1 MQSLIEI
8 GPIQNMIGNQIVTHN
23 SVFSIILQL
32 FFFLYALAHNE
43 PRSMNLNQHASII
56 LQHCLLALA
65 VLCTTLFY
73 RYSVL
78 LKGTFESYIWQWQP
92 PAARS
97 NSQRPVLTGRP
108 VCRAPLS
115 HAQVQKICR
124 THCKLKIN
132 APIQSKCNFCR
143 KLQY

>member
-8 GPIQNMIGNQIVTHN
+8 GPIQKMIGNQIVTHN

-78 LKGTFESYIWQWQP
+78 LKGTRILHLTV
-92 PAARS
+92 AASSRS
-97 NSQRPVLTGRP
+97 LQ
-108 VCRAPLS
+108 LS
-115 HAQVQKICR
+115 ASCFNWAASLSRSFVTC
-124 THCKLKIN
+124 
-132 APIQSKCNFCR
+132 SSSEDM
-143 KLQY
+143 

>member
-8 GPIQNMIGNQIVTHN
+8 GPIQKMIGNQIETHN

-65 VLCTTLFY
+65 VLSTTLFY

-78 LKGTFESYIWQWQP
+78 LKGTRILHLTV
-92 PAARS
+92 AASSRS
-97 NSQRPVLTGRP
+97 LQ
-108 VCRAPLS
+108 LS
-115 HAQVQKICR
+115 ASCFNWAASLSRSFVTC
-124 THCKLKIN
+124 
-132 APIQSKCNFCR
+132 SSSEDM
-143 KLQY
+143 